1 MPYTRRSFLHLLTA
15 AGVASAYAQ
24 PFAQMQMPMPAPPP
38 RELDIFNLPPFLDA
52 LPLPQIIQARAGQ
65 RIQVAMREIHAP
77 LHRNLP
83 PARMWSYGPTALAPV
98 IEARSG
104 IPVEVEWVNHLPE
117 KHFLP
122 IDHTLHGCG
131 TDLPEV
137 RACVHLHGGRTPS
150 ADDGYPDDWYVP
162 GRSRVCRYPMQQE
175 AAALWIHDHA
185 MGINRLNI
193 YAGLFGMFL
202 VRDAAED
209 ALHLPRGRY
218 ELPLILYDRELTAEG
233 QLYYPVSDDPAK
245 PWVPE
250 FTGDAIIINGKI
262 RPYVEVEPRLYR
274 LRILNSAN
282 SRFFGLSSTA
292 GPLLQIGSDQG
303 LLAVPVAVNRL
314 TLAPGERA
322 DILLDLSALAGER
335 VHLRNGAL
343 DILEFRVAGPAKH
356 STIAARIPKTLRP
369 VERMPESAAIA
380 TRRITLNEYQDDH
393 GRSMV
398 MLLNRQHWHEP
409 VTERPRLN
417 TTEIWEFVNQ
427 TQDTHP
433 MHLHLVRFQVLDR
446 RPFDPFAFMMR
457 REMIYTG
464 PAVTP
469 PANEMGWKD
478 VVQCEPGVVTRI
490 IVRFEGY
497 TGNYLYH
504 CHILEHEANDMMRP
518 FEVIA

>member
-1 MPYTRRSFLHLLTA
+1 
-15 AGVASAYAQ
+15 
-24 PFAQMQMPMPAPPP
+24 MQMPMPASPP
-38 RELDIFNLPPFLDA
+38 RELNIFDLPPFLDA
-52 LPLPQIIQARAGQ
+52 LPMPQIIRARTGQ
-65 RIQVAMREIHAP
+65 RIRIAMREIHEP
-77 LHRNLP
+77 LHQKLP
-83 PARMWSYGPTALAPV
+83 PARMWSYGPAAMAPI

-104 IPVEVEWVNHLPE
+104 TPVEVEWVNNLPE

-131 TDLPEV
+131 ADLQEV

-150 ADDGYPDDWYVP
+150 ADDGYPDDWFVP
-162 GRSRVCRYPMQQE
+162 GKSRVCRYPMQQA

-202 VRDAAED
+202 VRDAVED
-209 ALHLPRGRY
+209 ALHLPSGRY
-218 ELPLILYDRELTAEG
+218 ELPLILYDRELTADG

-262 RPYVEVEPRLYR
+262 RPYVDAEPRLYR
-274 LRILNSAN
+274 LRVLNTAN
-282 SRFFGLSSTA
+282 SRFFGLSCST
-292 GPLLQIGSDQG
+292 GPLIQIGSDQG
-303 LLAVPVAVNRL
+303 LLAAPVTVNRL

-322 DILLDLSALAGER
+322 DILLDLSVAAGER

-343 DILEFRVAGPAKH
+343 DILEFRVAGTAKH
-356 STIAARIPKTLRP
+356 SSGPAKIPQALRP
-369 VERMPESAAIA
+369 VERTPESAAIV
-380 TRRITLNEYQDDH
+380 TRRITLNEYQDEH

-398 MLLNRQHWHEP
+398 MLLNRKHWHEP
-409 VTERPRLN
+409 VTERPQLN

-464 PAVTP
+464 PALAL

-478 VVQCEPGVVTRI
+478 VVQCEAGVVTRI